1 MSLRIQGLQAVILLL
16 VGLVS
21 GAVLAKE
28 DASEDVLQRMQQAY
42 QQLNFELTLIEF
54 SQGQLEPKRLTR
66 GHLNGQ
72 ALTHLTH
79 LNGRPREFVQRDDKT
94 SFFDASHSGYTL
106 KGANLPGL
114 FYRLQHVP
122 LSPILEHYDAVP
134 AGRSRVLGR
143 VAQVVRLVPNAP
155 GYYGYA
161 LWLDQ
166 ESGLLVKLD
175 TLTQD
180 ASVVEQSVGV
190 ALNISA
196 QPSMLINELEA
207 ASLPPIM
214 SVSDVYPTPEL
225 PSSWQVGWLP
235 DGFELASQD
244 THKLP
249 ITEQAVDYLMLSN
262 GLVDI
267 SVYIAKAQRSSD
279 MHQQLVRQ
287 GATHL
292 LSLVNAS
299 QVEVTVVGSIP
310 ADTAR
315 KIAESIAPHKV
326 SDLSRLKP

>member
-1 MSLRIQGLQAVILLL
+1 MSLRIQGIPAVILLL
-16 VGLVS
+16 AGLVS
-21 GAVLAKE
+21 GAVMAKE
-28 DASEDVLQRMQQAY
+28 DASERILHRMQQAY

-66 GHLNGQ
+66 GHFNGQ
-72 ALTHLTH
+72 ELTHLTH

-114 FYRLQHVP
+114 FYRLQAVP
-122 LSPILEHYDAVP
+122 LLPILDHYDAVP

-175 TLTQD
+175 TLSKD

-190 ALNISA
+190 ALNISE
-196 QPSMLINELEA
+196 QPSLLIKELEK
-207 ASLPPIM
+207 ASLPSVM
-214 SVSDVYPTPEL
+214 SVSDVYPAPQQ
-225 PSSWQVGWLP
+225 PSSWRIEWAP
-235 DGFELASQD
+235 DGFELSSQD

-262 GLVDI
+262 GLVDV
-267 SVYIAKAQRSSD
+267 SVYIAKAGHNSE

-299 QVEVTVVGSIP
+299 QVEVTVVGAIP
-310 ADTAR
+310 AETAR
-315 KIAESIAPHKV
+315 KIAESITRQKNE
-326 SDLSRLKP
+326 